1 MVGGAVRAAGGGGS
15 RSGIIEGATALLG
28 SLRGHASKTPSR
40 PKIRRYSNGYLS
52 FAVLLLLSIYKIR
65 IVVLGKKKEEKN
77 LPSFTCHA
85 RNVIYRYYANRSIER
100 IIIFFFFNSRE
111 SIANRFVY
119 QRLPFDAR

>member
-65 IVVLGKKKEEKN
+65 IVVLGKRKKEKN

-85 RNVIYRYYANRSIER
+85 RNVIYYYANRSIER